1 MGGGDSMNTSEDHT
15 QHELIR
21 AFVKIAPLLK
31 SLSNDDITIG
41 IYDTEKLI
49 INIPGDT
56 FSLNVTPGDPLVEG
70 DIVTKAIR
78 NNTELSDVVPKELF
92 GFPLAAR
99 AIPLHDEQGNVIG
112 GVGMGT
118 SLERANKLFEMAE
131 SFSAIV
137 EQTTASIEEI
147 SQSVTHLN
155 DRVNGITSQM
165 DDVSSSAQQIGKIS
179 SVVKEI
185 SDQSNMLGLNAAIEA
200 ARAGEVG
207 RGFSVVADEIRKLAT
222 SSKENVNQINGITKS
237 IQELLM
243 LLNHAFS
250 DIHALTDTQALT
262 IQEFSATIMEISNK
276 AEELAQV
283 AQETLY
289 TKENK

>member
-1 MGGGDSMNTSEDHT
+1 MNNVTEEQT

-21 AFVKIAPLLK
+21 AFVKVAPLLK
-31 SLSNDDITIG
+31 SLTNDDITIG

-49 INIPGDT
+49 INIPGRT
-56 FSLNVTPGDPLVEG
+56 FSLNVKPGDPLVEG
-70 DIVTKAIR
+70 DIVTDAIR
-78 NNTELSDVVPKELF
+78 NNKALSAVVPKELF

-99 AIPLHDEQGNVIG
+99 AIPLHDEQGRVIG

-118 SLERANKLFEMAE
+118 SLEKANVLFEMAE

-137 EQTTASIEEI
+137 EQTTASIEDI
-147 SQSVTHLN
+147 SQSIAHLTERVTDVTN
-155 DRVNGITSQM
+155 QM
-165 DDVSSSAQQIGKIS
+165 TDVSSSAQQIGKIS

-185 SDQSNMLGLNAAIEA
+185 SDQSSMLGLNASIEA

-222 SSKENVNQINGITKS
+222 SSKENVDQINGITKN
-237 IQELLM
+237 IQEFLQR
-243 LLNHAFS
+243 LNHAFS
-250 DIHALTDTQALT
+250 DIHTLTDTQSRT
-262 IQEFSATIMEISNK
+262 IQEFSATIHEISIK

-283 AQETLY
+283 AEESLY
-289 TKENK
+289 AKENK

>member
-1 MGGGDSMNTSEDHT
+1 MNNVTEEQT

-21 AFVKIAPLLK
+21 AFVKVAPLLK
-31 SLSNDDITIG
+31 SLTNDDITIG

-49 INIPGDT
+49 INIPGRT
-56 FSLNVTPGDPLVEG
+56 FSLNVKPGDPLVEG
-70 DIVTKAIR
+70 DIVTDAIR
-78 NNTELSDVVPKELF
+78 NNKALSAVVPKELF

-99 AIPLHDEQGNVIG
+99 AIPLHDEQGRVIG

-118 SLERANKLFEMAE
+118 SLEKANALFEMAE

-137 EQTTASIEEI
+137 EQTTASIEDI
-147 SQSVTHLN
+147 SQSIAHLTERVTDVTN
-155 DRVNGITSQM
+155 QM
-165 DDVSSSAQQIGKIS
+165 TDVSSSAQQIGKIS

-185 SDQSNMLGLNAAIEA
+185 SDQSSMLGLNASIEA

-222 SSKENVNQINGITKS
+222 SSKENVDQINGITKN
-237 IQELLM
+237 IQEFLQR
-243 LLNHAFS
+243 LNHAFS
-250 DIHALTDTQALT
+250 DIHTLTDTQSRT
-262 IQEFSATIMEISNK
+262 IQEFSATIHEISIK

-283 AQETLY
+283 AEESLY
-289 TKENK
+289 AKENKQ

>member
-1 MGGGDSMNTSEDHT
+1 MNNLTEEQT

-21 AFVKIAPLLK
+21 AFVKVAPLLK
-31 SLSNDDITIG
+31 SLTNDDITIG

-49 INIPGDT
+49 INIPGQT
-56 FSLNVTPGDPLVEG
+56 FSLNVSPGDPLVEG
-70 DIVTKAIR
+70 DIVTNAIR
-78 NNTELSDVVPKELF
+78 NNTALSAVVPKELF

-99 AIPLHDEQGNVIG
+99 AIPLHDEQGRVIG

-118 SLERANKLFEMAE
+118 SLEKANALFEMAE

-137 EQTTASIEEI
+137 EQTTASIGDI
-147 SQSVTHLN
+147 SQSIAHLTERVTDVTN
-155 DRVNGITSQM
+155 QM
-165 DDVSSSAQQIGKIS
+165 TDVSSSAQQIGKIS

-185 SDQSNMLGLNAAIEA
+185 SDQSNMLGLNASIEA

-222 SSKENVNQINGITKS
+222 SSKENVDQINGITKN
-237 IQELLM
+237 IQEFLQR
-243 LLNHAFS
+243 LNHAFS
-250 DIHALTDTQALT
+250 DIHTLTDTQSRT
-262 IQEFSATIMEISNK
+262 IQEFSETIHEISIK

-283 AQETLY
+283 AEESLY
-289 TKENK
+289 AKENKQ

>member
-1 MGGGDSMNTSEDHT
+1 MNNVTEEQT

-21 AFVKIAPLLK
+21 AFVKVAPLLK
-31 SLSNDDITIG
+31 SLTNDDITIG

-49 INIPGDT
+49 INIPGRT
-56 FSLNVTPGDPLVEG
+56 FSLNVKPGDPLVEG
-70 DIVTKAIR
+70 DIVTDAIR
-78 NNTELSDVVPKELF
+78 NNKALSAVVPKELF

-99 AIPLHDEQGNVIG
+99 AIPLHDEQGRVIG

-118 SLERANKLFEMAE
+118 SLEKANALFEMAE

-137 EQTTASIEEI
+137 EQTTASIEDI
-147 SQSVTHLN
+147 SQSIAHLTERVTDVTN
-155 DRVNGITSQM
+155 QM
-165 DDVSSSAQQIGKIS
+165 TDVSSSAQQIGKIS

-185 SDQSNMLGLNAAIEA
+185 SDQSNMLGLNASIEA

-222 SSKENVNQINGITKS
+222 SSKENVDQINGITKN
-237 IQELLM
+237 IQEFLQR
-243 LLNHAFS
+243 LNHAFS
-250 DIHALTDTQALT
+250 DIHTLTDTQSRA
-262 IQEFSATIMEISNK
+262 IQEFSATIHEISIK

-283 AQETLY
+283 AEESLY
-289 TKENK
+289 AKENKQ

>member
-1 MGGGDSMNTSEDHT
+1 MSTVTEEQT

-21 AFVKIAPLLK
+21 SFVKVAPLLN
-31 SLSNDDITIG
+31 SLTNDDITIG

-49 INIPGDT
+49 INIPGKT
-56 FSLNVTPGDPLVEG
+56 FSLNVTPGDLLREG
-70 DIVTKAIR
+70 DIVTNAIKA
-78 NNTELSDVVPKELF
+78 NKPLSAVVPKELF
-92 GFPLAAR
+92 GFPLAAH
-99 AIPLHDEQGNVIG
+99 AIPLHDEQGRVIG

-118 SLERANKLFEMAE
+118 SLEKANKLFEMAE

-147 SQSVTHLN
+147 SEAVTHLT
-155 DRVNGITSQM
+155 DRVTDVTTQVK
-165 DDVSSSAQQIGKIS
+165 DVSTSAQQIGKIS
-179 SVVKEI
+179 TVVKEI

-222 SSKENVNQINGITKS
+222 SSKENVDQINGITKNIQDLLLRLNNTFTDIHKLADGQS
-237 IQELLM
+237 GAIQEFT
-243 LLNHAFS
+243 A
-250 DIHALTDTQALT
+250 T
-262 IQEFSATIMEISNK
+262 IQEISAK

-283 AQETLY
+283 AEESLFS
-289 TKENK
+289 KDNG

>member
-1 MGGGDSMNTSEDHT
+1 MNNVTEEQT

-31 SLSNDDITIG
+31 SLTNDDITIG

-49 INIPGDT
+49 INIPGRT
-56 FSLNVTPGDPLVEG
+56 FSLNVKPGDPLVEG
-70 DIVTKAIR
+70 DIVTDAIR
-78 NNTELSDVVPKELF
+78 NNKALSAVVPKELF

-99 AIPLHDEQGNVIG
+99 AIPLHDEQGRVIG

-118 SLERANKLFEMAE
+118 SLEKANALFEMAE

-137 EQTTASIEEI
+137 EQTTASIEDI
-147 SQSVTHLN
+147 SQSIAHLTERVTDVTN
-155 DRVNGITSQM
+155 QM
-165 DDVSSSAQQIGKIS
+165 TDVSSSAQQIGKIS

-185 SDQSNMLGLNAAIEA
+185 SDQSNMLGLNASIEA

-222 SSKENVNQINGITKS
+222 SSKENVDQINGITKN
-237 IQELLM
+237 IQEFLQR
-243 LLNHAFS
+243 LNHAFS
-250 DIHALTDTQALT
+250 DIHTLTDTQSRA
-262 IQEFSATIMEISNK
+262 IQEFSATIHEISIK

-283 AQETLY
+283 AEESLY
-289 TKENK
+289 AKENKQ

>member
-1 MGGGDSMNTSEDHT
+1 MIEMTEEQT
-15 QHELIR
+15 QHELIK
-21 AFVKIAPLLK
+21 AFVQIAPLLNN
-31 SLSNDDITIG
+31 LTNDDITIG

-49 INIPGDT
+49 INIPGKT

-70 DIVTKAIR
+70 DIVTNAIR
-78 NNTELSDVVPKELF
+78 NNTSLTAVVPKELF

-118 SLERANKLFEMAE
+118 SLEKANKLFEMAE

-147 SQSVTHLN
+147 SRSVSHLTN
-155 DRVNGITSQM
+155 CVTDVTNQM
-165 DDVSSSAQQIGKIS
+165 NDVSSSAQQIGKIS

-222 SSKENVNQINGITKS
+222 SSKDNVDQINGITKN
-237 IQELLM
+237 IQGLL
-243 LLNHAFS
+243 LRLNNAFS
-250 DIHALTDTQALT
+250 DIHTLTGDQSRA
-262 IQEFSATIMEISNK
+262 IQEFSSTIEEISLK

-283 AQETLY
+283 AEETLY
-289 TKENK
+289 SEDTRR

>member
-1 MGGGDSMNTSEDHT
+1 MIDMTEEQT
-15 QHELIR
+15 QHELIK
-21 AFVKIAPLLK
+21 AFVQIAPLLNN
-31 SLSNDDITIG
+31 LTNDDITIG

-49 INIPGDT
+49 INIPGKT

-70 DIVTKAIR
+70 DIVTNAIR
-78 NNTELSDVVPKELF
+78 NNTSLTAVVPKELF

-118 SLERANKLFEMAE
+118 SLEKANKLFEMAE

-147 SQSVTHLN
+147 SRSVSHLTN
-155 DRVNGITSQM
+155 CVTDVTNQM
-165 DDVSSSAQQIGKIS
+165 NDVSSSAQQIGKIS

-222 SSKENVNQINGITKS
+222 SSKDNVDQINGITKN
-237 IQELLM
+237 IQGLL
-243 LLNHAFS
+243 LRLNDAFS
-250 DIHALTDTQALT
+250 DIHTLTGDQSRA
-262 IQEFSATIMEISNK
+262 IQEFSSTIEEISLK

-283 AQETLY
+283 AEETLY
-289 TKENK
+289 SEDTRR

>member
-1 MGGGDSMNTSEDHT
+1 MDNVIESPT
-15 QHELIR
+15 QHELIS
-21 AFVKIAPLLK
+21 AFVKVAPLLK
-31 SLSNDDITIG
+31 SLTNDDITIG

-49 INIPGDT
+49 INIPGNT
-56 FSLNVTPGDPLVEG
+56 FSLNVTPGDPLMEG
-70 DIVTKAIR
+70 DIVTDAIR
-78 NNTELSDVVPKELF
+78 NNTALSAVVPKELF

-99 AIPLHDEQGNVIG
+99 AIPLHDEQGRVIG

-118 SLERANKLFEMAE
+118 SLEKANKLFEMAE

-137 EQTTASIEEI
+137 EQTTASIGDI
-147 SQSVTHLN
+147 SESVTHLTN
-155 DRVNGITSQM
+155 RVADVTNQM
-165 DDVSSSAQQIGKIS
+165 NDVSSSAQQIGKIS

-222 SSKENVNQINGITKS
+222 SSKENVDQINGITKD
-237 IQELLM
+237 IQQFLLH
-243 LLNHAFS
+243 LNHAFS
-250 DIHALTDTQALT
+250 DIHSLTDTQSGT
-262 IQEFSATIMEISNK
+262 IQEFSATIQEISKK

-283 AQETLY
+283 AEETLY
-289 TKENK
+289 SKK

>member
-1 MGGGDSMNTSEDHT
+1 MNNVTEEQT

-21 AFVKIAPLLK
+21 AFVKVAPLLK
-31 SLSNDDITIG
+31 SLTNDDITIG

-49 INIPGDT
+49 INIPGRT
-56 FSLNVTPGDPLVEG
+56 FSLNVKPGDPLVEG
-70 DIVTKAIR
+70 DIVTDAIR
-78 NNTELSDVVPKELF
+78 NNKALSAVVPKELF

-99 AIPLHDEQGNVIG
+99 AIPLHDEQGRVIG

-118 SLERANKLFEMAE
+118 SLEKANALFEMAE

-137 EQTTASIEEI
+137 EQTTASIEDI
-147 SQSVTHLN
+147 SQSIAHLTERVTDVTN
-155 DRVNGITSQM
+155 QM
-165 DDVSSSAQQIGKIS
+165 TDVSSSAQQIGKIS

-185 SDQSNMLGLNAAIEA
+185 SDQSSMLGLNASIEA

-222 SSKENVNQINGITKS
+222 SSKENVDQINGITKN
-237 IQELLM
+237 IQEFLQR
-243 LLNHAFS
+243 LNHAFS
-250 DIHALTDTQALT
+250 DINTLTDTQSRT
-262 IQEFSATIMEISNK
+262 IQEFSATIHEISIK

-283 AQETLY
+283 AEESLY
-289 TKENK
+289 AKENKQ

>member
-1 MGGGDSMNTSEDHT
+1 MNQESEDHT

-31 SLSNDDITIG
+31 RLTNDDITIG

-49 INIPGDT
+49 INIPGNT

-70 DIVTKAIR
+70 DIVTNAIR
-78 NNTELSDVVPKELF
+78 DNTELSAVVPKELF

-118 SLERANKLFEMAE
+118 SLEKANKLFEMAE

-137 EQTTASIEEI
+137 EQTTASIEDI

-155 DRVNGITSQM
+155 DRVSGITSQM

-179 SVVKEI
+179 GVVKEI

-222 SSKENVNQINGITKS
+222 SSKENVNQINGITKN
-237 IQELLM
+237 IHELLM
-243 LLNHAFS
+243 LLNHAFA
-250 DIHALTDTQALT
+250 DVHALTDTQAIT
-262 IQEFSATIMEISNK
+262 IREFSATIMEISNK

>member
-1 MGGGDSMNTSEDHT
+1 MNIETEGQT

-21 AFVKIAPLLK
+21 AFVKVAPLLK
-31 SLSNDDITIG
+31 NLTNDDITIG

-49 INIPGDT
+49 VNIPGNT
-56 FSLNVTPGDPLVEG
+56 FSLNVSPGDPLMEG
-70 DIVTKAIR
+70 DIVTNAIR
-78 NNTELSDVVPKELF
+78 NNTALSAVVPKELF

-99 AIPLHDEQGNVIG
+99 AIPLHDEQGRVIG

-118 SLERANKLFEMAE
+118 SLEKANKLFEMAE

-137 EQTTASIEEI
+137 EQTTASIGDI
-147 SQSVTHLN
+147 SQSVSNLT
-155 DRVNGITSQM
+155 DRVTDVTNQM
-165 DDVSSSAQQIGKIS
+165 KDVSSSAQQIGKIS
-179 SVVKEI
+179 TVVKEI

-222 SSKENVNQINGITKS
+222 SSKENVDQINGITKN
-237 IQELLM
+237 IQELL
-243 LLNHAFS
+243 LRLNHTFS
-250 DIHALTDTQALT
+250 DINTLTDTQSGA
-262 IQEFSATIMEISNK
+262 IHEFSATIQEISIK

-283 AQETLY
+283 AEETLY
-289 TKENK
+289 SKENSQ

>member
-1 MGGGDSMNTSEDHT
+1 MIDMTEEQT
-15 QHELIR
+15 QHDLIK
-21 AFVKIAPLLK
+21 AFVQIAPLLNN
-31 SLSNDDITIG
+31 LTNDDITIG

-49 INIPGDT
+49 INIPGKT

-70 DIVTKAIR
+70 DIVTNAIR
-78 NNTELSDVVPKELF
+78 NNTSLTAVVPKELF

-118 SLERANKLFEMAE
+118 SLEKANKLFEMAE

-147 SQSVTHLN
+147 SQSVSHLTN
-155 DRVNGITSQM
+155 CVTDVTNQM
-165 DDVSSSAQQIGKIS
+165 NDVSTSAQQIGKIS
-179 SVVKEI
+179 TVVKEI

-222 SSKENVNQINGITKS
+222 SSKDNVDQINGITKN
-237 IQELLM
+237 IQELL
-243 LLNHAFS
+243 LRLNNAFS
-250 DIHALTDTQALT
+250 DIHTLTGNQSRA
-262 IQEFSATIMEISNK
+262 IQEFSSTIEEISLK

-283 AQETLY
+283 AEETLY
-289 TKENK
+289 TEDTRS

>member
-1 MGGGDSMNTSEDHT
+1 MNNVTEEQT

-21 AFVKIAPLLK
+21 AFVKVAPLLK
-31 SLSNDDITIG
+31 SLTNDDITIG

-49 INIPGDT
+49 INIPGQT
-56 FSLNVTPGDPLVEG
+56 FSLNVSPGDPLVEG
-70 DIVTKAIR
+70 DIVTNAIR
-78 NNTELSDVVPKELF
+78 NNTALSAVVPKELF

-99 AIPLHDEQGNVIG
+99 AIPLHDEQGRVIG

-118 SLERANKLFEMAE
+118 SLEKANALFEMAE

-137 EQTTASIEEI
+137 EQTTASIGDI
-147 SQSVTHLN
+147 SQSIAHLTERVTDVTN
-155 DRVNGITSQM
+155 QM
-165 DDVSSSAQQIGKIS
+165 TDVSSSAQQIGKIS

-185 SDQSNMLGLNAAIEA
+185 SDQSNMLGLNASIEA

-222 SSKENVNQINGITKS
+222 SSKENVDQINGITKN
-237 IQELLM
+237 IQEFLQR
-243 LLNHAFS
+243 LNHAFS
-250 DIHALTDTQALT
+250 DIHTLTDTQSRT
-262 IQEFSATIMEISNK
+262 IQEFSETIHEISIK

-283 AQETLY
+283 AEESLY
-289 TKENK
+289 AKENKQ